1 MKPTIV
7 LNETPSVLNNY
18 LAEIRSVE
26 IQRDSMRFRQNLRRI
41 GWITAQEISKAMAFE
56 QKTVT
61 TPLAEAHVHTVAEE
75 VVIISILRAAIPFGE
90 GLLDVFDKAESGFVG
105 AWREEE
111 IEGEEVRVSLGY
123 TALPDLT
130 GKTLILADPMLA
142 TGKSLVKTV
151 NQILKSSTP
160 SKLHLATVISAPEGI
175 SYISKNMPMV
185 FQLWTS
191 AIDEKLNEKA
201 YIVPGLGDAGDL
213 AFGQKK

>member
-26 IQRDSMRFRQNLRRI
+26 IQRDSMRFRQNLKRI
-41 GWITAQEISKAMAFE
+41 GWVTGQEISKSME
-56 QKTVT
+56 YQRTSVN
-61 TPLAEAHVHTVAEE
+61 TPLAETAVTTIAENI
-75 VVIISILRAAIPFGE
+75 VIISILRAALPFSE
-90 GLLDVFDKAESGFVG
+90 GLLEIFDQAESGFIG

-111 IEGEEVRVSLGY
+111 VEGEEVRVSLGY

-130 GKTLILADPMLA
+130 GKTVILADPMLA

-160 SKLHLATVISAPEGI
+160 SKLHLATIISAPEGI
-175 SYISKNMPMV
+175 AYLSENMPID

-191 AIDEKLNEKA
+191 AIDERLNEKA

-213 AFGQKK
+213 AFGEKR

>member
-26 IQRDSMRFRQNLRRI
+26 IQRDSMRFRQNLKRI
-41 GWITAQEISKAMAFE
+41 GWVTGQEISKSME
-56 QKTVT
+56 YQRTSVN
-61 TPLAEAHVHTVAEE
+61 TPLAETPVTTIAENI
-75 VVIISILRAAIPFGE
+75 VIISILRAALPFSE
-90 GLLDVFDKAESGFVG
+90 GLLEIFDQAESGFIG

-111 IEGEEVRVSLGY
+111 VEGEEVRVSLGY

-130 GKTLILADPMLA
+130 GKTVILADPMLA

-160 SKLHLATVISAPEGI
+160 SKLHLATIISAPEGI
-175 SYISKNMPMV
+175 AYLSENMPID

-191 AIDEKLNEKA
+191 AIDERLNEKA

-213 AFGQKK
+213 AFGEKR

>member
-26 IQRDSMRFRQNLRRI
+26 IQRDSMRFRQNLKRI
-41 GWITAQEISKAMAFE
+41 GWVTGQEISKSME
-56 QKTVT
+56 YQRTSVN
-61 TPLAEAHVHTVAEE
+61 TPLAETPVTTIAENI
-75 VVIISILRAAIPFGE
+75 VIISILRAALPFSE
-90 GLLDVFDKAESGFVG
+90 GLLEIFDQAESGFIG

-111 IEGEEVRVSLGY
+111 VEGEEVRVSLGY

-130 GKTLILADPMLA
+130 GKTVILADPMLA

-160 SKLHLATVISAPEGI
+160 SKLHLATIISAPEGI
-175 SYISKNMPMV
+175 AYLSENMPID

-191 AIDEKLNEKA
+191 AIDERLNEKT

-213 AFGQKK
+213 AFGEKR